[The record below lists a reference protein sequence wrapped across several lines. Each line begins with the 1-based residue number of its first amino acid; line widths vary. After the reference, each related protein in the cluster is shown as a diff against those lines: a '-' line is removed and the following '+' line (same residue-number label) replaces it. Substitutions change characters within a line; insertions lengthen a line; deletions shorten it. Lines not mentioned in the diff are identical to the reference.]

1 MRKYVALA
9 ILVLYFAVV
18 IEGMVRGEYSA
29 AVTAMAPAL
38 SIAAGYL
45 LGRDMI
51 DIFIQRKQREDLR
64 SQDKADDRA
73 EREA

>member
-51 DIFIQRKQREDLR
+51 DIFVQRKRRDERSAED
-64 SQDKADDRA
+64 
-73 EREA
+73 REA